1 MIFLTTKEYLTIVLQ
16 PRWGGVK
23 KLYHLDTRKPV
34 LCVQEIKP
42 NEKYVV
48 VGGDKLK
55 YKKNGQVIP
64 FRIIKHSNIYKRTQ
78 ILNCKGSENQ
88 NKKTGWSVWWSDINL
103 HGLHKKEEENSGV
116 LYGVWKGLPTCP

>member
-1 MIFLTTKEYLTIVLQ
+1 MIVLITKEYLTIVLQ

-55 YKKNGQVIP
+55 YKKNGQVLP
-64 FRIIKHSNIYKRTQ
+64 FQIMKHSNIYKRTQ
-78 ILNCKGSENQ
+78 IFNCKGSENQ
-88 NKKTGWSVWWSDINL
+88 TKKTG
-103 HGLHKKEEENSGV
+103 
-116 LYGVWKGLPTCP
+116 